1 MPQRYSVVEK
11 DQGVSTSGWRGEDE
25 VSKCNEFEM
34 SLELWLKMAIT
45 DFPECK
51 RNNTDCRK
59 LEKQYFFALIKGLN
73 PGTKR

>member
-11 DQGVSTSGWRGEDE
+11 DQGVSTSGWRDEDE
-25 VSKCNEFEM
+25 VSGCNALEK
-34 SLELWLKMAIT
+34 SLELWSRMEIT

-59 LEKQYFFALIKGLN
+59 LENQYFLN
-73 PGTKR
+73 